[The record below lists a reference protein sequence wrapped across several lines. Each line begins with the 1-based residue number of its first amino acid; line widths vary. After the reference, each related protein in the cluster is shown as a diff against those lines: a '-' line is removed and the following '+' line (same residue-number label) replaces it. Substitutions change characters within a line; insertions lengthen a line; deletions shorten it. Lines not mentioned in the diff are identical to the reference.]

1 MPVIDTL
8 VGVVELTVDRVARIP
23 ERSFRLVQA
32 TAGAAVMLF
41 FAAFML
47 WPATWPTR
55 YLAACFVVLFV
66 AVAACVVTGGIR
78 FLTPRR

>member
-1 MPVIDTL
+1 MPVIDAFARMVAL
-8 VGVVELTVDRVARIP
+8 AVDRVVRIP

-55 YLAACFVVLFV
+55 YLAAFLVVVLV
-66 AVAACVVTGGIR
+66 AGAACVVIGWIR